1 VSFISGKT
9 SLNYAN
15 NNILMQLEI
24 NIEKLIQ
31 DDLYS
36 ELRKYLHVMMQTEVI
51 QEQITSEIV
60 KMLAKAESKEI
71 LTRMIA
77 EVVSETIKTTILEL
91 KQQGVI

>member
-1 VSFISGKT
+1 MSFISGKT